1 MLICM
6 RPSFFILHS
15 AVVTEAATALLLA
28 CALYVLG
35 RYYPRYHLRLWGAAW
50 LADAAFVALA
60 LLAPMLRA
68 GGQSDAAP
76 ATVLLTWLSQSA
88 GYLHATLLVMG
99 AWTLSRGQRE
109 PGTRL
114 GLAVAVCAMLGLVPS
129 LVVPHTGTPA
139 DVEFW
144 YRARVAVMSAV
155 MATAAFASV
164 FLLRRSLHGAATLGV
179 RWMWAVLLG
188 LGVHRFMSLLLDLWP
203 TGSMALA
210 PEVAQSLSLLHMLL
224 TAALGIGTA
233 IALVEDEQGAIQRAA
248 AREVDAERRARASG
262 ASLVSA
268 LAAVPDLVT
277 VLDTDARLV
286 AWNPAFETFVTRFG
300 GTRPA
305 AGMPVS
311 DVMPRTV
318 ADDWAQRIGTL
329 LEGTDLVFEAAF
341 ELPDVAPEYFDVSAR
356 PMRDDGDIV
365 GGVIV
370 ARDVTE
376 RRKLEQQLQ
385 QAQRLDTVGRL
396 AGGIAHDFN
405 NLLTAI
411 LSSAS
416 VARECLPPDHE
427 VQADLADVQLAGE
440 RATQLTRQLLAFA
453 RRQPVSQQP
462 IALNDHVAA
471 MERML
476 SRLVGPDIV
485 LRVTLGENLWYVRAD
500 GPQLE
505 QVLVNVVVNARDAMP
520 GGGRLT
526 VRTDNRV
533 LEDGTIVLPRP
544 MPAGEYVEIVISDT
558 GSGMDEETLAHVFE
572 PFYTTKPVGQG
583 TGLGLAMCY
592 GIVRQHHGVIW
603 IESAPGRGTTV
614 NILLPRYVGVLPV
627 VAAGRPMSPTPAPV
641 SSGTETVLLV
651 EDEPQV
657 RAVAARAL
665 RSAGYRVLEATNG
678 RDGVQI
684 ARRERD
690 VIDLIVS
697 DVVMPEMGG
706 KEMVEL
712 ARQFLPQVA
721 VLFVSGYTAGSFPM
735 PSDDPS
741 ASMFLQKP
749 FTPQELLA
757 MVRQVLDRHAALR
770 DGGATVAAP

>member
-1 MLICM
+1 M
-6 RPSFFILHS
+6 RPYYFVLYS
-15 AVVTEAATALLLA
+15 AVATQAATALLLS

-35 RYYPRYHLRLWGAAW
+35 RYYPRYFLRLWAAAW
-50 LADAAFVALA
+50 LAESIHVALGIAA
-60 LLAPMLRA
+60 LIAHSPSSTTFALWPTLA
-68 GGQSDAAP
+68 
-76 ATVLLTWLSQSA
+76 TWGSQSA
-88 GYLHATLLVMG
+88 GFAHVALLIMG
-99 AWTLSRGQRE
+99 AWAMYRGQ
-109 PGTRL
+109 TRSDRAWVLAIACAAVLALLPTFGVSMAATPDAVLARILARVGVMAVVTGAAAIASAMLIRLAKAAAPSL
-114 GLAVAVCAMLGLVPS
+114 GSRWMWCILLLIGLHRYIELAVATSEL
-129 LVVPHTGTPA
+129 
-139 DVEFW
+139 
-144 YRARVAVMSAV
+144 
-155 MATAAFASV
+155 AASDPNGAGILQALPLIDI
-164 FLLRRSLHGAATLGV
+164 LL
-179 RWMWAVLLG
+179 M
-188 LGVHRFMSLLLDLWP
+188 
-203 TGSMALA
+203 
-210 PEVAQSLSLLHMLL
+210 
-224 TAALGIGTA
+224 AALGIGTA
-233 IALVEDEQGAIQRAA
+233 IALVEDEQDVIRASA
-248 AREVDAERRARASG
+248 EKQLDAERRARASG
-262 ASLVSA
+262 ASVVSA

-277 VLDTDARLV
+277 VIGTDAKLV
-286 AWNPAFETFVTRFG
+286 AWNPAFEVFARAHDGVAPAV
-300 GTRPA
+300 GTPVMDVLPRSA
-305 AGMPVS
+305 AGEWI
-311 DVMPRTV
+311 PRI
-318 ADDWAQRIGTL
+318 AAL
-329 LEGTDLVFEAAF
+329 LTGKDQVFEATF
-341 ELPDVAPEYFDVSAR
+341 EHVASPPEYFDVSAR
-356 PMRDDGDIV
+356 PMRDATDIV

-440 RATQLTRQLLAFA
+440 RATQLTKQLLAFA

-462 IALNDHVAA
+462 IDLNDRVGT

-476 SRLVGPDIV
+476 SRLVGPDV
-485 LRVTLGENLWYVRAD
+485 ALRVTLGEGLWHVRAD

-520 GGGRLT
+520 RGGRLT
-526 VRTDNRV
+526 VRTGNRT

-544 MPAGEYVEIVISDT
+544 MPAGDYVEIVVSDT

-592 GIVRQHHGVIW
+592 GIIRQHHGVIW
-603 IESAPGRGTTV
+603 IESVPARGTTV
-614 NILLPRYVGVLPV
+614 FILLPRYEGALPV
-627 VAAGRPMSPTPAPV
+627 KGDRPRTDTPTAV
-641 SSGTETVLLV
+641 TTGTETILLV

-665 RSAGYRVLEATNG
+665 RAAGYRVLESTNG
-678 RDGVQI
+678 RDGVQV

-690 VIDLIVS
+690 AIDLIVS

-712 ARQFLPQVA
+712 ARQYMPTVA
-721 VLFVSGYTAGSFPM
+721 VLFVSGYTAGSFPL
-735 PSDDPS
+735 PNDDSS
-741 ASMFLQKP
+741 ANMFLQKP

-757 MVRQVLDRHAALR
+757 MVRQVLDRHAVVREAR
-770 DGGATVAAP
+770 AAIATP

>member
-1 MLICM
+1 M
-6 RPSFFILHS
+6 RPSHFVLYS
-15 AVVTEAATALLLA
+15 AAATQAATALLLA

-35 RYYPRYHLRLWGAAW
+35 RYYPRNFLRLWAGAW
-50 LADAAFVALA
+50 VAEALHVSMGILA
-60 LLAPMLRA
+60 LMLREPNA
-68 GGQSDAAP
+68 MSVGIGPNIA
-76 ATVLLTWLSQSA
+76 VWVSQTA
-88 GYLHATLLVMG
+88 GYVHGALLVMG
-99 AWTLSRGQRE
+99 AWALYRAERDATSAWMLAL
-109 PGTRL
+109 L
-114 GLAVAVCAMLGLVPS
+114 GAGLVA
-129 LVVPHTGTPA
+129 L
-139 DVEFW
+139 
-144 YRARVAVMSAV
+144 
-155 MATAAFASV
+155 
-164 FLLRRSLHGAATLGV
+164 AATLGV
-179 RWMWAVLLG
+179 PQDGGPDSVATRLLVRVGLMSAVVGALTVGAAWFIRRARMGGSALGARWMWWILLLLG
-188 LGVHRFMSLLLDLWP
+188 AHRIVVAFVSTSQLGRNSVYASGILQALPLLDILF
-203 TGSMALA
+203 
-210 PEVAQSLSLLHMLL
+210 

-233 IALVEDEQGAIQRAA
+233 IALVEDEQTSIRRAA
-248 AREVDAERRARASG
+248 EVQVEAERRARTTG
-262 ASLVSA
+262 ASLISA
-268 LAAVPDLVT
+268 LAAVPDLVA
-277 VLDTDARLV
+277 VFGTDARLV
-286 AWNPAFETFVTRFG
+286 AWNPAFDAFTRRHG
-300 GTRPA
+300 GQPPA
-305 AGMPVS
+305 EGVSLLDVLPAGAAAEWS
-311 DVMPRTV
+311 D
-318 ADDWAQRIGTL
+318 RIAAL
-329 LEGTDLVFEAAF
+329 LNGSDQMFEATF
-341 ELPDVAPEYFDVSAR
+341 ENGDIPPEFFDVSAR
-356 PMRDDGDIV
+356 PRRDVNEIV

-416 VARECLPPDHE
+416 VAREILPPDHE

-440 RATQLTRQLLAFA
+440 RATQLTKQLLAFA

-462 IALNDHVAA
+462 IELNDRVAT

-476 SRLVGPDIV
+476 SRLVGPEV
-485 LRVTLGENLWYVRAD
+485 ALRVTLGESLWHVRAD

-520 GGGRLT
+520 NGGRLT
-526 VRTDNRV
+526 IRTANRT
-533 LEDGTIVLPRP
+533 LAEGAIVLPRP
-544 MPAGEYVEIVISDT
+544 MPAGDYVEIVVSDT

-592 GIVRQHHGVIW
+592 GIIRQHHGVIW
-603 IESAPGRGTTV
+603 IESSPGRGTTV
-614 NILLPRYVGVLPV
+614 FILLPRYEGPLPARAERPRSDTP
-627 VAAGRPMSPTPAPV
+627 VAVT
-641 SSGTETVLLV
+641 SGTETVLLV

-678 RDGVQI
+678 RDGVQV

-690 VIDLIVS
+690 AIDLIVS

-712 ARQFLPQVA
+712 ARQFLPSAA
-721 VLFVSGYTAGSFPM
+721 VLFVSGYTAGSFPL

-749 FTPQELLA
+749 FTPQELLE
-757 MVRQVLDRHAALR
+757 MVRQVLDRHAAVR
-770 DGGATVAAP
+770 EARAAIATP

>member
-1 MLICM
+1 M
-6 RPSFFILHS
+6 RPSLFVWYP
-15 AVVTEAATALLLA
+15 AVVMQAATALLLA
-28 CALYVLG
+28 GALYVLG
-35 RYYPRYHLRLWGAAW
+35 RGASRHHLRLWAAAW
-50 LADAAFVALA
+50 CAAAVHVTLGQVAMA
-60 LLAPMLRA
+60 MRTA
-68 GGQSDAAP
+68 AAP
-76 ATVLLTWLSQSA
+76 ALEFGPMVLTWLSQAS
-88 GYLHATLLVMG
+88 GFLHAALLVLG
-99 AWTLSRGQRE
+99 AWALSRGQRE
-109 PGTRL
+109 PGRGSGVILLACAALALLPTL
-114 GLAVAVCAMLGLVPS
+114 VLPAGLTPDADAV
-129 LVVPHTGTPA
+129 
-139 DVEFW
+139 
-144 YRARVAVMSAV
+144 RAGV
-155 MATAAFASV
+155 MAALTGGAAC
-164 FLLRRSLHGAATLGV
+164 LAATLLWRAAPSGP
-179 RWMWAVLLG
+179 VLGLRG
-188 LGVHRFMSLLLDLWP
+188 LGVVLFGLGLERLVAMVAGVSP
-203 TGSMALA
+203 ASMGD
-210 PEVAQSLSLLHMLL
+210 VAWGLPQWLPVIDSLL

-233 IALVEDEQGAIQRAA
+233 MALVGDDEGAMPPAA
-248 AREVDAERRARASG
+248 ARREVDADRRARASG

-268 LAAVPDLVT
+268 LAAVPDLVA
-277 VLDTDARLV
+277 VIDADARLV
-286 AWNPAFETFVTRFG
+286 SWNPAFETFLHRVGAPAPDTGRPVTDV
-300 GTRPA
+300 
-305 AGMPVS
+305 MPVS
-311 DVMPRTV
+311 AAGDWSARV
-318 ADDWAQRIGTL
+318 ADL
-329 LEGTDLVFEAAF
+329 LRGQDLAFETSF
-341 ELPDVAPEYFDVSAR
+341 ELPDLTPEYFDVSAR
-356 PMRDDGDIV
+356 PMRDAQEIV

-411 LSSAS
+411 LSSTAM
-416 VARECLPPDHE
+416 ARECLPIDHE

-440 RATQLTRQLLAFA
+440 RATQLTKQLLAFA

-462 IALNDHVAA
+462 IALNDHVAR

-476 SRLVGPDIV
+476 SRLVGPDV
-485 LRVTLGENLWYVRAD
+485 ALRVTLGDDLWYVRAD

-526 VRTDNRV
+526 VRTGNRV
-533 LEDGTIVLPRP
+533 LEDGAIVLPRA

-558 GSGMDEETLAHVFE
+558 GTGMDEETLAHVFE

-592 GIVRQHHGVIW
+592 GIIRQHHGVIW
-603 IESAPGRGTTV
+603 IESAPQRGSTV
-614 NILLPRYVGVLPV
+614 HILLPRYAGALPA
-627 VAAGRPMSPTPAPV
+627 VAAGRATSQSPAPV
-641 SSGTETVLLV
+641 TSGTETVLLV

-678 RDGVQI
+678 RDGVQV
-684 ARRERD
+684 ARREREA
-690 VIDLIVS
+690 IDLIVS

-712 ARQFLPQVA
+712 ARQFLPSVA
-721 VLFVSGYTAGSFPM
+721 VLFVSGYTAGSFPL

-741 ASMFLQKP
+741 AHLFLPKP

-757 MVRQVLDRHAALR
+757 MVRQVLDRHAAR
-770 DGGATVAAP
+770 RASAAVAER

>member
-1 MLICM
+1 M
-6 RPSFFILHS
+6 RPSIFVLYP
-15 AVVTEAATALLLA
+15 AVVTQAATALLLA
-28 CALYVLG
+28 GALYVLG
-35 RYYPRYHLRLWGAAW
+35 RYYPRYHLRLWAAAW
-50 LADAAFVALA
+50 FAAAVHVTLGLVAMA
-60 LLAPMLRA
+60 MRTAVV
-68 GGQSDAAP
+68 P
-76 ATVLLTWLSQSA
+76 ATVVMPMVLTWLSQAS
-88 GYLHATLLVMG
+88 GYLHAALLVTG
-99 AWTLSRGQRE
+99 AWALYRGQRE
-109 PGTRL
+109 PGRRL
-114 GLAVAVCAMLGLVPS
+114 GVILIACALLALLPTLAVPAGLTPDAIELRHAV
-129 LVVPHTGTPA
+129 
-139 DVEFW
+139 
-144 YRARVAVMSAV
+144 RVGV
-155 MATAAFASV
+155 MAGLTGGAACLAAI
-164 FLLRRSLHGAATLGV
+164 LLRRATPSGPVLGL
-179 RWMWAVLLG
+179 RWMGVVLLALG
-188 LGVHRFMSLLLDLWP
+188 LERLLAMVVGLSP
-203 TGSMALA
+203 ASMGDGARGL
-210 PEVAQSLSLLHMLL
+210 PQTLPLIEILL

-248 AREVDAERRARASG
+248 TREVDAERRARASG

-268 LAAVPDLVT
+268 LAAVPDLVA
-277 VLDTDARLV
+277 VIDADARLV
-286 AWNPAFETFVTRFG
+286 SWNPAFETFIRRFG
-300 GTRPA
+300 ARAPDTGGPVIDV
-305 AGMPVS
+305 MPVS
-311 DVMPRTV
+311 AAGDWSARI
-318 ADDWAQRIGTL
+318 ADL
-329 LEGTDLVFEAAF
+329 LHGQDLAFETSF
-341 ELPDVAPEYFDVSAR
+341 ELPDLAPEYFDVSAR
-356 PMRDDGDIV
+356 PMRDAQEIV

-411 LSSAS
+411 LSSTS
-416 VARECLPPDHE
+416 MARECLPVDHE

-440 RATQLTRQLLAFA
+440 RATQLTKQLLAFA

-462 IALNDHVAA
+462 IALNDHVAT

-476 SRLVGPDIV
+476 SRLVGPEV
-485 LRVTLGENLWYVRAD
+485 TLRVTLGDNLWYVRAD

-520 GGGRLT
+520 GGGHLT
-526 VRTDNRV
+526 VRTGNRV
-533 LEDGTIVLPRP
+533 LEDGAIVLPRA
-544 MPAGEYVEIVISDT
+544 MPAGEYVEIAISDT
-558 GSGMDEETLAHVFE
+558 GTGMDEETLAHVFE

-592 GIVRQHHGVIW
+592 GIIRQHHGVIW
-603 IESAPGRGTTV
+603 IESAPQRGSTV
-614 NILLPRYVGVLPV
+614 YILLPRYEGALP
-627 VAAGRPMSPTPAPV
+627 AAPGGRVTSPTPVPV

-678 RDGVQI
+678 RDGVQV
-684 ARRERD
+684 ARREREA
-690 VIDLIVS
+690 IDLIVS

-712 ARQFLPQVA
+712 ARQFLPSVA
-721 VLFVSGYTAGSFPM
+721 VLFVSGYTAGSFPL

-741 ASMFLQKP
+741 ANLFLQKP

-757 MVRQVLDRHAALR
+757 MVRQVLDRHAAR
-770 DGGATVAAP
+770 RESAAVAAR

>member
-1 MLICM
+1 M
-6 RPSFFILHS
+6 RPSYLVLYS
-15 AVVTEAATALLLA
+15 AVVTQAATALLLA
-28 CALYVLG
+28 GALYVLG
-35 RYYPRYHLRLWGAAW
+35 RYYPRNYLKLWAVSWLSEAIHVAVGLAAMVLRVS
-50 LADAAFVALA
+50 DTSVAPIWP
-60 LLAPMLRA
+60 LLA
-68 GGQSDAAP
+68 
-76 ATVLLTWLSQSA
+76 TWSSQAA
-88 GYLHATLLVMG
+88 GYLHAVLLVMG
-99 AWTLSRGQRE
+99 ATALYRRGAMRHAIPVLVSVCIALAALPTLFVPQALTDDGASLRLIV
-109 PGTRL
+109 RL
-114 GLAVAVCAMLGLVPS
+114 GLMLAV
-129 LVVPHTGTPA
+129 TGA
-139 DVEFW
+139 
-144 YRARVAVMSAV
+144 
-155 MATAAFASV
+155 AAFAAA
-164 FLLRRSLHGAATLGV
+164 LRVRATPYAAKTLGM
-179 RWMWAVLLG
+179 RWMWIALLA
-188 LGVHRFMSLLLDLWP
+188 LGVQRIATLV
-203 TGSMALA
+203 LA
-210 PEVAQSLSLLHMLL
+210 ITVQRDGTSTADILQVLPLVDIVL
-224 TAALGIGTA
+224 TAALGIATA
-233 IALVEDEQGAIQRAA
+233 IALVEDEQHAMQLSA

-262 ASLVSA
+262 TSLLSA
-268 LAAVPDLVT
+268 LAAVPDLVA
-277 VLDTDARLV
+277 VIDSDARLL
-286 AWNPAFETFVTRFG
+286 AWNPAFQTFVARYGHTPPETG
-300 GTRPA
+300 SKVT
-305 AGMPVS
+305 
-311 DVMPRTV
+311 DVMPAMTSGN
-318 ADDWAQRIGTL
+318 WSERIETL
-329 LEGTDLVFEAAF
+329 LAGDDLAFEASF
-341 ELPDVAPEYFDVSAR
+341 ELPDIAPEYLDVSAR
-356 PMRDDGDIV
+356 PMRDATEIV

-440 RATQLTRQLLAFA
+440 RATQLTKQLLAFA

-462 IALNDHVAA
+462 IALNDHVGA

-476 SRLVGPDIV
+476 SRLVGPDV
-485 LRVTLGENLWYVRAD
+485 ALRVTLGDALWNVRAD

-520 GGGRLT
+520 AGGRLT
-526 VRTDNRV
+526 VRTANRV
-533 LEDGTIVLPRP
+533 VHDGAIVLPRP
-544 MPAGEYVEIVISDT
+544 MAAGEYVEIVVTDT
-558 GSGMDEETLAHVFE
+558 GTGMDEETLAHVFE

-592 GIVRQHHGVIW
+592 GIIRQHHGVIW

-614 NILLPRYVGVLPV
+614 FILLPRYAGALP
-627 VAAGRPMSPTPAPV
+627 AMTTGRPMSPTPAPI
-641 SSGTETVLLV
+641 SSGSETVLLV

-678 RDGVQI
+678 RDGVQV

-690 VIDLIVS
+690 AIDLIVS

-712 ARQFLPQVA
+712 ARQFLPSVA
-721 VLFVSGYTAGSFPM
+721 VLFVSGYTAGSLPL
-735 PSDDPS
+735 PSDDQS
-741 ASMFLQKP
+741 ASTFLQKP

-757 MVRQVLDRHAALR
+757 MVRQVLDRHATQR
-770 DGGATVAAP
+770 ETGATVATS

>member
-1 MLICM
+1 
-6 RPSFFILHS
+6 
-15 AVVTEAATALLLA
+15 
-28 CALYVLG
+28 
-35 RYYPRYHLRLWGAAW
+35 
-50 LADAAFVALA
+50 
-60 LLAPMLRA
+60 
-68 GGQSDAAP
+68 
-76 ATVLLTWLSQSA
+76 
-88 GYLHATLLVMG
+88 
-99 AWTLSRGQRE
+99 
-109 PGTRL
+109 
-114 GLAVAVCAMLGLVPS
+114 
-129 LVVPHTGTPA
+129 
-139 DVEFW
+139 
-144 YRARVAVMSAV
+144 
-155 MATAAFASV
+155 
-164 FLLRRSLHGAATLGV
+164 
-179 RWMWAVLLG
+179 
-188 LGVHRFMSLLLDLWP
+188 
-203 TGSMALA
+203 
-210 PEVAQSLSLLHMLL
+210 
-224 TAALGIGTA
+224 
-233 IALVEDEQGAIQRAA
+233 
-248 AREVDAERRARASG
+248 
-262 ASLVSA
+262 
-268 LAAVPDLVT
+268 
-277 VLDTDARLV
+277 
-286 AWNPAFETFVTRFG
+286 
-300 GTRPA
+300 
-305 AGMPVS
+305 
-311 DVMPRTV
+311 
-318 ADDWAQRIGTL
+318 
-329 LEGTDLVFEAAF
+329 
-341 ELPDVAPEYFDVSAR
+341 
-356 PMRDDGDIV
+356 MRDDGDIV

-471 MERML
+471 MQRML
-476 SRLVGPDIV
+476 SRLVGPDIA
-485 LRVTLGENLWYVRAD
+485 LRVTLGENLWFVRAD

-520 GGGRLT
+520 GGGSLT
-526 VRTDNRV
+526 VRTGNRV
-533 LEDGTIVLPRP
+533 LEDDTIVLPRP

-558 GSGMDEETLAHVFE
+558 GSGMNEETLAHVFE

-592 GIVRQHHGVIW
+592 GIIRQHHGVIW
-603 IESAPGRGTTV
+603 IESAPGRGTTLF
-614 NILLPRYVGVLPV
+614 ILLPRYEGALPD
-627 VAAGRPMSPTPAPV
+627 AAIGRPMSPTPAPV

-678 RDGVQI
+678 RDGVQV

-690 VIDLIVS
+690 AIDLIVS

-712 ARQFLPQVA
+712 ARQFLPSVA
-721 VLFVSGYTAGSFPM
+721 VLFVSGYTAGNFPL

-741 ASMFLQKP
+741 ANMFLLKP
-749 FTPQELLA
+749 FTPPELLA
-757 MVRQVLDRHAALR
+757 MVRQVLDRHAAQR
-770 DGGATVAAP
+770 DGGAAVATP

>member
-1 MLICM
+1 M
-6 RPSFFILHS
+6 RLSYFVLYS
-15 AVVTEAATALLLA
+15 AVATQAATALLLA
-28 CALYVLG
+28 GALYVLG
-35 RYYPRYHLRLWGAAW
+35 HYYPRYFLRLWAGAWLTEALHVSLGIASLVLRTPGTDAVGVASNIATWASQTAGYSHVALLLMGAQALYRGQTRSNNAWATAVGAA
-50 LADAAFVALA
+50 A
-60 LLAPMLRA
+60 LLALIPTFSVPQDA
-68 GGQSDAAP
+68 G
-76 ATVLLTWLSQSA
+76 TVAVT
-88 GYLHATLLVMG
+88 TRLLVRVGMMSI
-99 AWTLSRGQRE
+99 ATC
-109 PGTRL
+109 
-114 GLAVAVCAMLGLVPS
+114 AAAIAAAMLIRQGKSGKLS
-129 LVVPHTGTPA
+129 LG
-139 DVEFW
+139 
-144 YRARVAVMSAV
+144 S
-155 MATAAFASV
+155 
-164 FLLRRSLHGAATLGV
+164 
-179 RWMWAVLLG
+179 RWMWAILLTIG
-188 LGVHRFMSLLLDLWP
+188 LDRFVELLVATSRVGGTDARGAEML
-203 TGSMALA
+203 MAL
-210 PEVAQSLSLLHMLL
+210 PLIEILLM
-224 TAALGIGTA
+224 AALGIGTA
-233 IALVEDEQGAIQRAA
+233 IALAEDEQEVIRQSAERQ
-248 AREVDAERRARASG
+248 VDAERRARQSG

-277 VLDTDARLV
+277 VIGLDAQLV
-286 AWNPAFETFVTRFG
+286 AWNPAFEEFVRAYG
-300 GTRPA
+300 GHEPK
-305 AGMPVS
+305 AGMRVL
-311 DVMPRTV
+311 DVLPGRTTE
-318 ADDWAQRIGTL
+318 DWSLRIAGL
-329 LEGTDLVFEAAF
+329 LQGKDQVFEASF
-341 ELPDVAPEYFDVSAR
+341 ERGDSLPEFFDVSAR
-356 PMRDDGDIV
+356 PMRDASEIV

-416 VARECLPPDHE
+416 VARETLPADHE

-440 RATQLTRQLLAFA
+440 RATQLTKQLLAFA

-462 IALNDHVAA
+462 IELNERVAT

-476 SRLVGPDIV
+476 SRLVGPDV
-485 LRVTLGENLWYVRAD
+485 TLRVTLGDALWYVRAD

-520 GGGRLT
+520 RGGRFT
-526 VRTDNRV
+526 IRTGNRA
-533 LEDGTIVLPRP
+533 LAEGAIVLPRP
-544 MPAGEYVEIVISDT
+544 MPAGDYVEIVVSDT
-558 GSGMDEETLAHVFE
+558 GTGMDEETLAHVFE

-603 IESAPGRGTTV
+603 IESSPGRGTTLF
-614 NILLPRYVGVLPV
+614 ILLPRYEGALPQKV
-627 VAAGRPMSPTPAPV
+627 ERTPSQTPPAA
-641 SSGTETVLLV
+641 SSGTETILLV

-678 RDGVQI
+678 RDGLQV
-684 ARRERD
+684 ARRERES
-690 VIDLIVS
+690 IDLIVS

-712 ARQFLPQVA
+712 ARQFLPTTA
-721 VLFVSGYTAGSFPM
+721 VLFVSGYTAGSFPL

-741 ASMFLQKP
+741 ANVFLQKP

-757 MVRQVLDRHAALR
+757 MVRRVLDRHAAVR
-770 DGGATVAAP
+770 EARAEIATPLATP